1 MCPLPRRVW
10 CIHILARFYMA
21 RHVVYTHAAFIYL
34 EHIADGDLITLQQ
47 MHILTKK
54 AALFQPAIEHFF
66 FASISLT

>member
-1 MCPLPRRVW
+1 MGVIVASWQRRFDLPFV
-10 CIHILARFYMA
+10 LYYL
-21 RHVVYTHAAFIYL
+21 VPAFICL
-34 EHIADGDLITLQQ
+34 EHIADGDLTTLQQ